1 MDCTLMI
8 VTPIS
13 DNEGRQMN
21 DESLMK
27 KDKVCHVNIYRWS
40 FKWKYTQIV
49 LNHF

>member
-27 KDKVCHVNIYRWS
+27 KESMSRKH
-40 FKWKYTQIV
+40 
-49 LNHF
+49 L